1 MKENEIKEWSIE
13 LRRIQ
18 MEGIETYFGVG
29 RGSWSVLA
37 KKGVGKEILKFRYF
51 MIALK
56 RINNTH

>member
-1 MKENEIKEWSIE
+1 
-13 LRRIQ
+13 